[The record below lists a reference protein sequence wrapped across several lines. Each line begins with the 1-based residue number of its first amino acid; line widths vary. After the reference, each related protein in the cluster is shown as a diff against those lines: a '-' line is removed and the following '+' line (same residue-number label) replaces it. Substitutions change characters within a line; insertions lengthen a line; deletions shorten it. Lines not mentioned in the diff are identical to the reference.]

1 MFIED
6 KPRPPIITI
15 VSEPGMGKTT
25 FACSFPNAVIIR
37 SEDGIESVPEQYR
50 PAILPVCTSV
60 DMFEEQI
67 RWVVAKRR
75 EHGRNVLIVDSIT
88 AFERMFEDHIVLNDH
103 TAPSSINQACGGFGA
118 GPKALGA
125 LHGKFRKLIGAANDR
140 GFTVIII
147 AHATVETV
155 EPPDGENYSRY
166 TVRLGKHS
174 IAPWTDDVDMIGY
187 IKLQRFTRGEKTEKV
202 KKATSDGQRLLVCYA
217 TPGNISK
224 NRFAIED
231 DIELP
236 SASALYGQG
245 NPLMAI
251 IPYFAKVG
259 IYKGEKV
266 VKAEVVK
273 DDEPVR
279 VQQSALAVD
288 VSDMDEP
295 EPEADEDGG
304 DSEHGTDGLGDEPGG
319 EHAYEEPE
327 L

>member
-6 KPRPPIITI
+6 TPRPPVITV

-25 FACSFPNAVIIR
+25 LACSFPNAIIIR
-37 SEDGIESVPEQYR
+37 SEDGIESVPKQYR
-50 PAILPVCTSV
+50 PAIMPVCTTV
-60 DMFEEQI
+60 DQFEQQI
-67 RWVVAKRR
+67 RWVVAKRK
-75 EHGRNVLIVDSIT
+75 EHKRNVLIIDSIT

-140 GFTVIII
+140 GFTVIIL
-147 AHATVETV
+147 AHASVETV

-174 IAPWTDDVDMIGY
+174 VAPWTDDVDMIGY
-187 IKLQRFTRGEKTEKV
+187 IKLQRFTRGEKGDKV
-202 KKATSDGQRLLVCYA
+202 KKASSDGQRLLVCYA

-224 NRFAIED
+224 NRFGIED

-236 SASALYGQG
+236 SSAELYAKG
-245 NPLMAI
+245 NPLLAI
-251 IPYFAKVG
+251 IPYFTEVG
-259 IYKGEKV
+259 IYTGEKV
-266 VKAEVVK
+266 VKAEVIK
-273 DDEPVR
+273 QQEPER
-279 VQQSALAVD
+279 KQQSNLAVD
-288 VSDMDEP
+288 TSDMDEP
-295 EPEADEDGG
+295 ESDQAND
-304 DSEHGTDGLGDEPGG
+304 DEPASAESDQEPGT
-319 EHAYEEPE
+319 YDEPE